1 MTLAASLSSLIYL
14 LGALLVGGA
23 ALVFWRGPQMLTSF
37 GYTPEAHSN
46 IIAGRFI
53 AIAAMTSFMT
63 LAEQWRALAI
73 LLGCGALMGL
83 TDMYFVRKV
92 GGPSW
97 PHALAAGIC
106 VVLAAGAYLLSPA

>member
-1 MTLAASLSSLIYL
+1 MLATAVPSLIYL
-14 LGALLVGGA
+14 LGLLLVGGA
-23 ALVFWRGPQMLTSF
+23 ALVFMFGPKMLTSF

-53 AIAAMTSFMT
+53 AIAAMTSFMA
-63 LAEQWRALAI
+63 LAQQWLALAI

-83 TDMYFVRKV
+83 TDMYFVRRV

-97 PHALAAGIC
+97 PHALAAGVC
-106 VVLAAGAYLLSPA
+106 VVLAAGAYLLSRG

>member
-1 MTLAASLSSLIYL
+1 MLATAIPSAVYL
-14 LGALLVGGA
+14 LGALLIGGA
-23 ALVFWRGPQMLTSF
+23 ALVFWRGPRMLTAF
-37 GYTPEAHSN
+37 GYTPEALTN
-46 IIAGRFI
+46 VVAGRFI
-53 AIAAMTSFMT
+53 AIAGMTSFM
-63 LAEQWRALAI
+63 AFFSQWKALAI
-73 LLGCGALMGL
+73 LLGWGAAMGL